1 VRTGASIFLISLLL
15 TSGVQAAELKPE
27 TLKAWDQYVEDA
39 NAHMQERLRDG
50 GKFLWMDE
58 AGDREKQVRQ
68 GKIVVAPMTQ
78 HTPMRVPNGLIHH
91 WIGLALLPNA
101 KIDDVFSVV
110 RDYRRYKEFYAPT
123 VIDSKPVRQTEA
135 EDQFAMVL
143 MNKSFLM
150 KRALDSEYQSTYTR
164 IDAKRWYSTSYTTRV
179 QEIEDYG
186 QANEHRLPLNEGSG
200 YIWRLYG
207 ITRFQET
214 EGGVYVEVEGMALS
228 RDIPGAVR
236 LVVDPIVRRVSK
248 GSVMTS
254 IKQTQDAISNA
265 SAAGSGSK
273 SAQASAGA
281 KSGSASAFRQ

>member
-1 VRTGASIFLISLLL
+1 MRTGASIFLISLLL
-15 TSGVQAAELKPE
+15 TAGVQAAELKPE
-27 TLKAWDQYVEDA
+27 TLKAWDEYIEEA
-39 NAHMQERLRDG
+39 NAHMQDRLRAG

-58 AGDREKQVRQ
+58 SGERAKQVRE
-68 GKIVVAPMTQ
+68 GKIVVAPMTL
-78 HTPMRVPNGLIHH
+78 HTPMRVPSGLIHH
-91 WIGLALLPNA
+91 WIGAALLPNA

-110 RDYRRYKEFYAPT
+110 RDYRRYKEFYSPT
-123 VIDSKPVRQTEA
+123 VIESKSVRQTGG
-135 EDQFAMVL
+135 EDEFAMVL

-150 KRALDSEYQSTYTR
+150 KRALDSEYQSAYTR
-164 IDAKRWYSTSYTTRV
+164 LDSKRWYSTSYTTRV

-186 QANEHRLPLNEGSG
+186 QANEHRLPMNEGSG

-214 EGGVYVEVEGMALS
+214 DGGVYVEVEGMALS

-254 IKQTQDAISNA
+254 IKQTQEAISI
-265 SAAGSGSK
+265 AAAPGAAGSK
-273 SAQASAGA
+273 SAQVNAKPGVASAY
-281 KSGSASAFRQ
+281 RR